1 MEVTVGTGWGYS
13 RVARRPEPGTVVTM
27 KRLDAKRTAVV
38 VVDVQRGLFCGS
50 HPPGDADAVVAAI
63 NRVLATARAA
73 GTPVIFVQQTGDPGS
88 KDLEADSPEWQLH
101 PDLASAMGDQRIR
114 KRMCDAFYQTE
125 LDACLREGNIHTLI
139 LAGYATDFCVDSTLR
154 NAVSR
159 DYEVVVVADGH
170 TTNGSAGLTSAQ
182 IRAHHNFAWG
192 DCLTPEPVRVV
203 PAAELEFGSGA

>member
-1 MEVTVGTGWGYS
+1 
-13 RVARRPEPGTVVTM
+13 M

-38 VVDVQRGLFCGS
+38 VVDVQRGLFCTP

-63 NRVLATARAA
+63 NRVLTAARAA
-73 GTPVIFVQQTGDPGS
+73 GAVVVLVQQTGNPGS
-88 KDLEADSPEWQLH
+88 KDLEADTPEWQLH
-101 PDLASAMGDQRIR
+101 PDLALAIGDQRIR

-125 LDACLREGNIHTLI
+125 LDARLRERNIHTII

-159 DYEVVVVADGH
+159 EYEVVIVADGH
-170 TTNGSAGLTSAQ
+170 TTNGSAGLSSRQ
-182 IRAHHNFAWG
+182 IREHHNFVWG

-203 PAAELEFGSGA
+203 PAADLVFDRGA